1 MQAQGMEQAGMT
13 SDKDWTVLLILSIV
27 LGSLGVDHFYS
38 GKIGTGIL
46 KLITFGGC
54 GIWWLIDVIMIATG
68 SFKDSNGI
76 PIVKWLKPLWCRI
89 IGNQTELPSGVLL
102 WKSAIHIS
110 HVSQF
115 MRHNDLRVL
124 WGLLWLL
131 TSVFKRNISPSAV
144 EQLALSFGSSLS
156 LHQFFL
162 QSSTSC
168 CFLSGIFFREP

>member
-1 MQAQGMEQAGMT
+1 MKGKFMQAQGMEQAGMT

-76 PIVKWLKPLWCRI
+76 PIVK
-89 IGNQTELPSGVLL
+89 
-102 WKSAIHIS
+102 
-110 HVSQF
+110 
-115 MRHNDLRVL
+115 
-124 WGLLWLL
+124 
-131 TSVFKRNISPSAV
+131 
-144 EQLALSFGSSLS
+144 
-156 LHQFFL
+156 
-162 QSSTSC
+162 
-168 CFLSGIFFREP
+168 